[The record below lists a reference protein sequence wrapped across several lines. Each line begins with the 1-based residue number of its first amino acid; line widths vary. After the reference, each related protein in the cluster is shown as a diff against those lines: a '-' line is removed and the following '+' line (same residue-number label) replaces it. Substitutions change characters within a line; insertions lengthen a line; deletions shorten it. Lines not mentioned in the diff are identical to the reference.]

1 MDSAHVPHF
10 RAAPPEHPAHRR
22 LRRARC
28 DEEGIPYARPAFAAA
43 YAEDREELAS
53 VLLRCRLVHVALTRC
68 GHANGYSAAQQSCGT
83 CREARAY
90 CCCSSTQ
97 A

>member
-1 MDSAHVPHF
+1 MDGAHVPDF
-10 RAAPPEHPAHRR
+10 CAAPPEHPAHRR
-22 LRRARC
+22 LRRSRC
-28 DEEGIPYARPAFAAA
+28 HEEGIPHARLTFAEA

-68 GHANGYSAAQQSCGT
+68 GHANGYSAAQQSCRT

-90 CCCSSTQ
+90 CCCSCSQ